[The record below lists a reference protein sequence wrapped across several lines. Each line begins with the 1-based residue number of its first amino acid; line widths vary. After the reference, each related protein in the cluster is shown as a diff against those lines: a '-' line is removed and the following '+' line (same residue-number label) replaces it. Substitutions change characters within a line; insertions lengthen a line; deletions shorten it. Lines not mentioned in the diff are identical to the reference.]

1 MNNFLLF
8 LQWVATPVNDMYAD
22 AVLSAILQAEAIG
35 GSVSKTIPLPA
46 LKMDR
51 SHFKVIIYFIYNN
64 LYFELVLR
72 STDLILDH
80 IFCRNV

>member
-1 MNNFLLF
+1 MGCVVILLF
-8 LQWVATPVNDMYAD
+8 LVLQWVATPVNDMYAD

-51 SHFKVIIYFIYNN
+51 AHFKVISPIIICT
-64 LYFELVLR
+64 L
-72 STDLILDH
+72 SDLFGQLT
-80 IFCRNV
+80 